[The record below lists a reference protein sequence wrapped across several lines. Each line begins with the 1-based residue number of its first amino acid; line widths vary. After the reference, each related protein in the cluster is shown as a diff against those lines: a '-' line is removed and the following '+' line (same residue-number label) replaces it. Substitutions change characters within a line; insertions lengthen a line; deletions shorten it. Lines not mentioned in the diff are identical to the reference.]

1 MERCKESE
9 AKNLLNFLQ
18 ESSTHEDIVAMD
30 CNDYCETL
38 SHLAERVAAGDDL
51 RELLPALEE
60 HMRYW
65 SDCREEFEA
74 LVAVIRAEIAG
85 TAPTTAPATG
95 E

>member
-9 AKNLLNFLQ
+9 TNHLLDFLQ
-18 ESSTHEDIVAMD
+18 KPPCDDDIVAMD

-38 SHLAERVAAGDDL
+38 SRLAERVAAGEDL
-51 RELLPALEE
+51 RSLLPALEE
-60 HMRYW
+60 HMRHW

-74 LVAVIRAEIAG
+74 LVAVLKAEAAG
-85 TAPTTAPATG
+85 AFPPGSG